1 MLFTDL
7 NLSAPIL
14 KAVAEEGYTTPTP
27 VQAQAIPPILEGRD
41 MLAGAQTGT
50 GKTAGFTLPMLE
62 ILSRAHNAKGPRRV
76 RVLILTPTRELAAQ
90 VGD

>member
-7 NLSAPIL
+7 KLSEPIL
-14 KAVAEEGYTTPTP
+14 KAITDQGYTTPSP
-27 VQAQAIPPILEGRD
+27 VQAQAIPFILEGRD

-62 ILSRAHNAKGPRRV
+62 ILTRTKNTKGARHI
-76 RVLILTPTRELAAQ
+76 RVLIL
-90 VGD
+90 